1 MKRLA
6 LAVLCSAY
14 VVGVATL
21 AFGQQFPPGYSTW
34 LPVTRMAPDDS
45 AAAQFALSALTSPLP
60 TFAYNIQASSALGG
74 GFYSGTILGRNP
86 LNRGKTT
93 TTIPTQIIPL
103 VITIDDT
110 AGGSGIVTYDPTVPD
125 ACVTG
130 NPTDV
135 SVITGSPIFTNN
147 AWTMNGVNIGTTQYI
162 DAFQRAEFWS
172 LVQGTPYHLILSPST
187 LGSQPLTFRTSDGA
201 GSSGPGTN
209 YIGPCGNVGVVNML
223 DLNAAIQNLLM
234 NVLPPTVNVGT
245 FPIFEMKNV
254 VSANPG
260 HMATPGT
267 CCILGYHSGIFVG
280 TNVQIYSPFDLDSS
294 GAFGSGFTG
303 SLSHEMAEAI
313 NNPLVFQANG
323 NLTPSWGNI
332 GQVQGACQNNFEV
345 GDPLSPGNPPNDPTN
360 SFSVVGGN
368 GLTYNT
374 QELAFYSW
382 FFGTTSLG
390 IGAGGKFSN
399 NGTFSL
405 SAYFCPPGTPQGGP
419 Y

>member
-45 AAAQFALSALTSPLP
+45 AAAQFALSALASPLP

-162 DAFQRAEFWS
+162 DAFQRAE
-172 LVQGTPYHLILSPST
+172 
-187 LGSQPLTFRTSDGA
+187 
-201 GSSGPGTN
+201 
-209 YIGPCGNVGVVNML
+209 
-223 DLNAAIQNLLM
+223 
-234 NVLPPTVNVGT
+234 
-245 FPIFEMKNV
+245 
-254 VSANPG
+254 
-260 HMATPGT
+260 
-267 CCILGYHSGIFVG
+267 
-280 TNVQIYSPFDLDSS
+280 
-294 GAFGSGFTG
+294 
-303 SLSHEMAEAI
+303 
-313 NNPLVFQANG
+313 
-323 NLTPSWGNI
+323 
-332 GQVQGACQNNFEV
+332 
-345 GDPLSPGNPPNDPTN
+345 
-360 SFSVVGGN
+360 
-368 GLTYNT
+368 
-374 QELAFYSW
+374 
-382 FFGTTSLG
+382 
-390 IGAGGKFSN
+390 
-399 NGTFSL
+399 
-405 SAYFCPPGTPQGGP
+405 
-419 Y
+419 